1 MTGAGDHEKPG
12 VAHLPEEGLW
22 LRAVEIRGDEFPEH
36 GGYPFD
42 IGALQGRQHLTLRGA
57 VSFFVGEN
65 GSGKS
70 TLIEAIARRCGLHI
84 WHETK
89 RGVTPRAGRPAAPS
103 IPPAGRLSQ
112 HVRVTLG
119 DHQVR
124 GGIFTAESFRQWA
137 EFLDDLTTVDP
148 GQAKYHGGTDLTLRS
163 HGEGLIAYFRGRYQ
177 IPGLYFLDEP
187 EAALSPATQLEFLRM
202 LAEYRQ
208 RGHAQFILATHSP
221 ILMALPGAQVFSFS
235 DAGIEETSYEQ
246 TAHYRLYRDFMADPA
261 RFF

>member
-1 MTGAGDHEKPG
+1 MIGPVEHEDDH
-12 VAHLPEEGLW
+12 ADGLW
-22 LRAVEIRGDEFPEH
+22 LKAVEIKGDEFPD
-36 GGYPFD
+36 GTTYPFD
-42 IGALQGRQHLTLRGA
+42 IGALQGRQSLVFDQSVA
-57 VSFFVGEN
+57 FFVGEN

-70 TLIEAIARRCGLHI
+70 TLIEAIARRCGLHL

-89 RGVTPRAGRPAAPS
+89 RGVAPPAAHRRPAAPH

-112 HVRVTLG
+112 HVDVTVG
-119 DHQVR
+119 RKPVR
-124 GGIFTAESFRQWA
+124 GGIFTAESFREWA

-148 GQAKYHGGTDLTLRS
+148 GQAKYHGGRDLTLRS

-202 LAEYRQ
+202 LAEYRE

-221 ILMALPGAQVFSFS
+221 ILMALPGAQVFSFT
-235 DAGIEETSYEQ
+235 DAGIEATTYEK
-246 TAHYRLYRDFMADPA
+246 TAHYRLYRDFMADPS
-261 RFF
+261 RFLEA